1 MTRRGILPP
10 ITHEGLTIPSYAL
23 SEYTCSAFAV
33 LDFIF
38 HKINNSDL
46 PIQVAA
52 KKAVCHMLV
61 EFEPYT
67 CCDHESS
74 GNIFANKMIVNIYCN
89 NARKISSDSV
99 VKDRVKGCF
108 LH

>member
-1 MTRRGILPP
+1 
-10 ITHEGLTIPSYAL
+10 
-23 SEYTCSAFAV
+23 
-33 LDFIF
+33 
-38 HKINNSDL
+38 
-46 PIQVAA
+46 
-52 KKAVCHMLV
+52 MLV

-99 VKDRVKGCF
+99 VKDRVKGF
-108 LH
+108 KKRQRDK